1 MLRFQTHST
10 VSPAKSKSCLIFIVL
25 PSPSFCFIDDSASF
39 FSDCFFSASISSN
52 IDEKSFFFFSSDFF
66 LSTGANKSLMS
77 SSVSFLL
84 LESVMLERL
93 PRPPEEAVEDLDLGV
108 VSLVKSGKESI
119 I

>member
-25 PSPSFCFIDDSASF
+25 PSSFRFIDDSASF

-52 IDEKSFFFFSSDFF
+52 IDEKSLFFFSSDFF

-93 PRPPEEAVEDLDLGV
+93 PRPPEEEVEDLDLGV